1 MRVMWKIVVA
11 NIMLQE
17 SFHRRARQRRAAV
30 VAEHELQSQ
39 IVSQHQYV
47 YTIQNNRCVPV
58 MNQYHR
64 NGVIL
69 HPQGD
74 DLPPKYE
81 EVVISHPDQPTPTHQ
96 PPAHQPQAHQPHQQ
110 RSAF

>member
-1 MRVMWKIVVA
+1 MEWWAYIWIFVSFAILLS
-11 NIMLQE
+11 ILE
-17 SFHRRARQRRAAV
+17 SFHRRARARRAAV
-30 VAEHELQSQ
+30 VAEHDLQSQ

-58 MNQYHR
+58 VNQYS
-64 NGVIL
+64 NGVIMR
-69 HPQGD
+69 PQAD

-81 EVVISHPDQPTPTHQ
+81 EVVVTTQIDNRQPQVHQ
-96 PPAHQPQAHQPHQQ
+96 PYIHQQ